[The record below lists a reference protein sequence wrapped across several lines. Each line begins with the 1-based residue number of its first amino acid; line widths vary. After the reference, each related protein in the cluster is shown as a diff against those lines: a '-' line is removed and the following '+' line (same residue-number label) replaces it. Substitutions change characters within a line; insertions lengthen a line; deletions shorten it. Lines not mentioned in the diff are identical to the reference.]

1 MLKSIHPLL
10 YYISLTYYIPALPH
24 DISYIISIGSEA
36 TCTSQIRTATAVSE
50 ELGAARAATGGVGAW
65 ARIHQKNSERDVQ
78 KVVQKQGT
86 KLDIPLSE
94 FNACGESIPW
104 ISPRDWL
111 KFMVEHGLWHRLAGL
126 SDNDRHLSPMV
137 WKQFWDHYKMLNP
150 GFSLFSMEND
160 DFGNMAALFIHGD
173 EGRMLKKSG
182 IMITALQSAL
192 GFGFDAKRMKRDR
205 NGLFVLRVNYVG
217 HTYTTRMVTS
227 AIPKHLYESKPEVF
241 YQAMDILSQDL
252 QDLLLVGIFDP
263 VTKQHYKACVIA
275 TKGDWPYLAKVAKF
289 TRTFQSG
296 AKKGGTKTSRNGKP
310 AKCGGICHL
319 CLAGQDEF
327 PYEEIATPAPKWLRT
342 EGVSLPWN
350 ETPAFIER
358 LCHDQAD
365 PATFFQG
372 DPWHGFHLGIGKA
385 FVTSTVHVCLQVV
398 PARTLELKWPWLSE
412 HYKQFCKEKK
422 LQPHITKITPTM
434 MSYNDKTGV
443 KGCWS
448 KGALTA
454 NFMRWLPCLI
464 RDLPADKDGVLEK
477 CFDAATKMNY
487 LFGYLFNS
495 PLFLNREESL
505 YIAHLGFSF
514 LERYAELARYCFDVK
529 RGWLF
534 PLFPKLHSL
543 HHIFIKAHLDA
554 KSCGLSMSPLA
565 MACQQDEDCVGRLA
579 RVSRRVSPRLTMLR
593 TLQRYLIGAYD
604 VWTKAGLIRNK

>member
-1 MLKSIHPLL
+1 M
-10 YYISLTYYIPALPH
+10 
-24 DISYIISIGSEA
+24 
-36 TCTSQIRTATAVSE
+36 
-50 ELGAARAATGGVGAW
+50 
-65 ARIHQKNSERDVQ
+65 
-78 KVVQKQGT
+78 
-86 KLDIPLSE
+86 SE

-111 KFMVEHGLWHRLAGL
+111 KFIVDRGLWHRLAGL
-126 SDNDRHLSPMV
+126 SDADKHLSPMV
-137 WKQFWDHYKMLNP
+137 WKQFWDHYKTLNP
-150 GFSLFSMEND
+150 DFSLFSMENVD
-160 DFGNMAALFIHGD
+160 YGNMAALFVHGD

-192 GFGFDAKRMKRDR
+192 GFGFDTKRMKRDR

-241 YQAMDILSQDL
+241 YEAMDVLSQEL
-252 QDLLLVGIFDP
+252 QDLLLVGVFAP
-263 VTKQHYKACVIA
+263 VTKQHYKACVIG

-296 AKKGGTKTSRNGKP
+296 AKKGGTKRHGNGKP
-310 AKCGGICHL
+310 TGGICHL

-327 PYEEIATPAPKWLRT
+327 PYEEIATQSPRWLRT
-342 EGVSLPWN
+342 VGVSMPWH
-350 ETPAFIER
+350 EPPAFIER

-365 PATFFQG
+365 PASFFHG

-385 FVTSTVHVCLQVV
+385 FVASTVHLCLQVI

-412 HYKQFCKEKK
+412 HYKKFCREKK
-422 LQPHITKITPTM
+422 LQPHITKITPNLV
-434 MSYNDKTGV
+434 SYNDKTGV

-448 KGALTA
+448 KGALTS
-454 NFMRWLPCLI
+454 NFMRWLPCLL
-464 RDLPADKDGVLEK
+464 RDLPADNDGVLEN
-477 CFDAATKMNY
+477 CYDAATKMNS

-495 PLFLNREESL
+495 PLFLNRDESL

-514 LERYAELARYCFDVK
+514 LKSYSELARYCFDAK
-529 RGWLF
+529 RGWLY

-543 HHIFIKAHLDA
+543 HHMTMKLHADA
-554 KSCGLSMSPLA
+554 KSCGMSMSPLA
-565 MACQQDEDCVGRLA
+565 TACQQDEDCVGRLA
-579 RVSRRVSPRLTMLR
+579 RISRRVSPRLTMLR

-604 VWTKAGLIRNK
+604 VWTKAGLIHPV